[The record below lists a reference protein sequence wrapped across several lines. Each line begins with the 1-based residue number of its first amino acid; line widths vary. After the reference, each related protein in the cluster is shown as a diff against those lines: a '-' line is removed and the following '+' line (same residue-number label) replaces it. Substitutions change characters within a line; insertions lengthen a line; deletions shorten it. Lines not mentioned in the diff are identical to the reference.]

1 METGFGA
8 DYWIAPVLDYY
19 RKYRRGGFVAF
30 LKALDR
36 KLSADWITAA
46 TPTVRMENVNAILR
60 EIEAS
65 QDSTALL
72 QSKTFTINKSDFE
85 RVINGDIYGRS
96 FAKYLL
102 LKLDLIT
109 EVLLHL

>member
-1 METGFGA
+1 MVTGDYEITNYLKLMETGFGA

-19 RKYRRGGFVAF
+19 RKYRRWGFVAF

-65 QDSTALL
+65 QDSAVLL
-72 QSKTFTINKSDFE
+72 QSKTFTIKQKRF
-85 RVINGDIYGRS
+85 
-96 FAKYLL
+96 
-102 LKLDLIT
+102 
-109 EVLLHL
+109 